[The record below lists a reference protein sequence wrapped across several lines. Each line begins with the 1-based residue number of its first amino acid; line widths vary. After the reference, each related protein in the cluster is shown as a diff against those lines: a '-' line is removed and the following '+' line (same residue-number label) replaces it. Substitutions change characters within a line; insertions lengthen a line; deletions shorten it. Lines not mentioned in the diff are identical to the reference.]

1 MQVCMQ
7 VCSVRVVG
15 QCLRVAE
22 VRKEHNIIRLVVA
35 AQNSQSL
42 CAEGLLHQPV
52 AACELLG
59 RRRRLLGLELVPR
72 RLLGRLHFSA
82 GVVHRAY
89 IAGAAV
95 HRGHGA
101 QCGVRVC
108 TERLLV
114 PGLDKV
120 LIETQ
125 LVSSHRPLGAAH
137 RKLGPLLPN
146 RGATQRP

>member
-1 MQVCMQ
+1 MQ

-72 RLLGRLHFSA
+72 RLLGRLHFSV
-82 GVVHRAY
+82 GVVRLV
-89 IAGAAV
+89 IGSAGASAV

-114 PGLDKV
+114 AAAGLDKV

-125 LVSSHRPLGAAH
+125 LA
-137 RKLGPLLPN
+137 
-146 RGATQRP
+146 

>member
-1 MQVCMQ
+1 MQ

-42 CAEGLLHQPV
+42 CAEGILHQPV

-59 RRRRLLGLELVPR
+59 RRRLLGLELVRR

-82 GVVHRAY
+82 
-89 IAGAAV
+89 AAV
-95 HRGHGA
+95 RHA
-101 QCGVRVC
+101 IFVN
-108 TERLLV
+108 
-114 PGLDKV
+114 
-120 LIETQ
+120 
-125 LVSSHRPLGAAH
+125 A
-137 RKLGPLLPN
+137 
-146 RGATQRP
+146 